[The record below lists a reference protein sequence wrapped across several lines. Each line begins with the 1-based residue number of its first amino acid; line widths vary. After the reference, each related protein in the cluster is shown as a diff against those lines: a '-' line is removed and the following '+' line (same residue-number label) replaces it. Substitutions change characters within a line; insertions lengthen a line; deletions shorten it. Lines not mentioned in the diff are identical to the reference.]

1 MDNAIAAV
9 EEKLRKRQQ
18 VKEKKVHLFEPH
30 NEKICPRGF

>member
-18 VKEKKVHLFEPH
+18 VKEKKVFKA
-30 NEKICPRGF
+30 NCSDITQN